1 MVVVLLKRRLS
12 KQLGRNKRKVVS
24 IQVVELGLAQAL
36 VQLLEDWLGLQVLI
50 LAWHRCCLD
59 WLE

>member
-36 VQLLEDWLGLQVLI
+36 VQLLEDWLGLQV
-50 LAWHRCCLD
+50 
-59 WLE
+59 